1 MAKQIVNLSDTVK
14 TFQEKVNIIS
24 ADVGWRGNMTT
35 TVDSDIVGGIN
46 ELDSDIGARPHTN
59 LTTDA
64 KTLTGAANELDGRL
78 DSANN
83 TQINSAKLH
92 MRDSSA
98 TNTIKGRL
106 DVHSNVDIGGNLQVD
121 RSLTVDGVVTFKAGT
136 SGTVALG
143 DDSADNIDFNADV
156 VSNIIPGTTNT
167 FNLGSAAQQW
177 KNIHI
182 DGVGYIDDVQA
193 DTATLGSAKVSDLT
207 NNRVVIVG
215 TSGELEDDA
224 NFTFDGTTFNLN
236 GNVDVG
242 SGLDVTGNITVTGT
256 VDGRDIAADGTLLDT
271 HDNELGTITA
281 LAMGTTASTVSGAIL
296 ELETEIDTLN
306 TKVEPSRAFSAAF
319 TATTIMAALNE
330 LKTQTDLLDSGSGVQ
345 INQIGDLASL
355 DTTAKNNLVAAINEL
370 DDRIDTDAD
379 FRNKVSA
386 TDAGGDG
393 SFAYNQSTGVFTYT
407 GPSATEVRAHFSAGE
422 GIDISSGSISG
433 EDATTSNKGIASF
446 NSTDF
451 SVSSGAV
458 SLAKDPVVTLTGAV
472 TGSGTMTNLGS
483 VSIATTATADPTLT
497 LAGDATGSATFT
509 NLGNATLTVAVA
521 DNSHSHTTGNITGLS
536 EFISDTVGAMVTSNT
551 ESGIAVT
558 YQDGDNTLDFDVG
571 DFSITLTGA
580 VTGAGTVT
588 NLGNVSFSTTLAA
601 DVVTGAKIAD
611 NAINSEH
618 YTDGSIDRV
627 HLAADIIDGTK
638 IADDVINSEHYAAGS
653 IDREHLAADIIDGT
667 KIANDVINSE
677 HYAAG
682 SIDAEHLASN
692 SVTQAKLADDAVGS
706 AELKSVVSLI
716 IYNSA
721 GTAIKT
727 LYGAGS

>member
-24 ADVGWRGNMTT
+24 ADVGWRGNLTT
-35 TVDSDIVGGIN
+35 TQDSDIVGGIN

-64 KTLTGAANELDGRL
+64 KTLTGAANELDAKL
-78 DSANN
+78 DSAND

-121 RSLTVDGVVTFKAGT
+121 GSLTVDGVVTFKAGT

-156 VSNIIPGTTNT
+156 VSNIIPGTTNA
-167 FNLGSAAQQW
+167 FNLGSNTQRWKDAYLGGNAA
-177 KNIHI
+177 I
-182 DGVGYIDDVQA
+182 A
-193 DTATLGSAKVSDLT
+193 
-207 NNRVVIVG
+207 
-215 TSGELEDDA
+215 
-224 NFTFDGTTFNLN
+224 
-236 GNVDVG
+236 
-242 SGLDVTGNITVTGT
+242 GNISVGGT

-271 HDNELGTITA
+271 HDTELGTITA
-281 LAMGTTASTVSGAIL
+281 LAMGTTASTVSTAIA
-296 ELETEIDTLN
+296 ELDSDRDRLVARI
-306 TKVEPSRAFSAAF
+306 EPTRAFGATF
-319 TATTIMAALNE
+319 TATTVMSALNE
-330 LKTQTDLLDSGSGVQ
+330 LKTQTDLLDSGSSEQ
-345 INQIGDLASL
+345 LAQIGDLASL
-355 DTTAKNNLVAAINEL
+355 DTTAKNTLVAAINEL
-370 DDRIDTDAD
+370 DDRIDTDLD

-393 SFAYNQSTGVFTYT
+393 SFSYNQTSGVFTYT

-458 SLAKDPVVTLTGAV
+458 SLAKDPVITLTGAV

-497 LAGDATGSATFT
+497 LDGDATGSATFT

-521 DNSHSHTTGNITGLS
+521 DNSHNHTTGNITGLS
-536 EFISDTVGAMVTSNT
+536 EFVSDTVGAMVTSNS
-551 ESGIAVT
+551 ESGITVT
-558 YQDGDNTLDFDVG
+558 YQDDDNTLDFDVG

-588 NLGNVSFSTTLAA
+588 NLGNVSFATTLAN

-653 IDREHLAADIIDGT
+653 ID
-667 KIANDVINSE
+667 
-677 HYAAG
+677 
-682 SIDAEHLASN
+682 AEHLASN
-692 SVTQAKLADDAVGS
+692 SVTQAKIATNAVTQAKIADDAVGS
-706 AELKSVVSLI
+706 AELASVVTLI